1 MMNIVFT
8 TGARL
13 LGIYESEKREM
24 MNGNYGGGW
33 MGGGWMGGGWIM
45 IIGVLVC
52 LAIIGAVVWLVM
64 RSLKNRQLTHLSSLP
79 QPHAPSQMNGQGYQ
93 SPPQQTSET
102 YQEGGK
108 QYSYP
113 QSSQQQERP
122 LN

>member
-1 MMNIVFT
+1 
-8 TGARL
+8 
-13 LGIYESEKREM
+13 M

-33 MGGGWMGGGWIM
+33 MGMGGGWMM

-64 RSLKNRQLTHLSSLP
+64 RSLKNKQATLLSQ
-79 QPHAPSQMNGQGYQ
+79 QPHPSQMNGQGYQ
-93 SPPQQTSET
+93 PPSQQSTET
-102 YQEGGK
+102 YQEGDK

-113 QSSQQQERP
+113 QSVQYPQQERP